1 VCSSD
6 LTTNYGFSRYH
17 SLQVQYRRQFARG
30 LEVQGAYSWAH
41 SIDNDSSDAFLVW
54 AGAANDR
61 GNSDFDL
68 RHTLSVSGAY
78 QFPHRDGARGLT
90 RMLGGWSLSGVLHA
104 RTGFPITVQ
113 QSEEYIGISLIN
125 AFRPDYMGGQKMW
138 IDDSNAPGGRR
149 LNPAAFLAIPN
160 GVQGDLG
167 RNVISGFGM
176 AQLDAALSRD
186 FRIND
191 RVSLQLRASAFNALN
206 QANFADPVKYLD
218 SPLFGQSASMLNM
231 MLGTGSPGSGLS
243 PILQTGG
250 ARSFQLSLKLRF

>member
-1 VCSSD
+1 
-6 LTTNYGFSRYH
+6 
-17 SLQVQYRRQFARG
+17 
-30 LEVQGAYSWAH
+30 
-41 SIDNDSSDAFLVW
+41 
-54 AGAANDR
+54 
-61 GNSDFDL
+61 
-68 RHTLSVSGAY
+68 
-78 QFPHRDGARGLT
+78 
-90 RMLGGWSLSGVLHA
+90 
-104 RTGFPITVQ
+104 
-113 QSEEYIGISLIN
+113 
-125 AFRPDYMGGQKMW
+125 MW